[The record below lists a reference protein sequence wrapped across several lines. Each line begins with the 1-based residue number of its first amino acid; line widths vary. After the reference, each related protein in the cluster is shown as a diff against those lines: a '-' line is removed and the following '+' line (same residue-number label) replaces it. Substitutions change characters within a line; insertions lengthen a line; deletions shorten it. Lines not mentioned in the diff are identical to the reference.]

1 MLTRGAPWRQKIREV
16 LSQRQRKVVTRAGF
30 RPAAVLVPVY
40 EKMGEHYIVLTKR
53 TRRVQYHKGQVSF
66 PGGAHDEED
75 SDLETT
81 ALREAF
87 EEIGVRAEDVKIL
100 GNLDDQVTLTSRFII
115 TPFVGA
121 IPYPYEFKVNRKEV
135 EDLIE
140 VPVTALLDPACFST
154 QTPDSEGKL
163 HPWSY
168 YCHGNHEI
176 TGITAIILRQ
186 FLELGFS

>member
-1 MLTRGAPWRQKIREV
+1 MLTRGAPWRQIIREV
-16 LSQRQRKVVTRAGF
+16 LSQRQRNVITRAGF

-53 TRRVQYHKGQVSF
+53 TRGVQYHKGQVSF

-87 EEIGVRAEDVKIL
+87 EEIGVRAEDVEIL

-115 TPFVGA
+115 TPLVGA
-121 IPYPYEFKVNRKEV
+121 IPYPYEFELNRKEV

-140 VPVTALLDPACFST
+140 APVTALLNPACFST
-154 QTPDSEGKL
+154 QTLDSEGKL

-168 YCHGNHEI
+168 YRHGNHEI
-176 TGITAIILRQ
+176 TGITAMILRQ
-186 FLELGFS
+186 FLELGFI